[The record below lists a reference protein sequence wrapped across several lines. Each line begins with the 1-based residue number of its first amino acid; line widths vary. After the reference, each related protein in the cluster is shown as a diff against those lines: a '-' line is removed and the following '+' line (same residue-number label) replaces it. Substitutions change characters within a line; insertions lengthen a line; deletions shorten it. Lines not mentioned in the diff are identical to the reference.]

1 MVGEP
6 KNRRVTSRLPK
17 LSDNPEGGPQKVY
30 GVIFTCTVTRMV
42 HLELVGD
49 MTTINFL
56 RALRRFI
63 SEKDKPDDITCDNGP
78 QMLLAEVILKMHI
91 EACLE
96 DQEVL
101 NFTAQ
106 NGIRWI
112 QQTR

>member
-63 SEKDKPDDITCDNGP
+63 SEKDKPDDITCDKDHKCCWRKSYSRCTSKR
-78 QMLLAEVILKMHI
+78 ALK
-91 EACLE
+91 
-96 DQEVL
+96 
-101 NFTAQ
+101 
-106 NGIRWI
+106 
-112 QQTR
+112 TRKS